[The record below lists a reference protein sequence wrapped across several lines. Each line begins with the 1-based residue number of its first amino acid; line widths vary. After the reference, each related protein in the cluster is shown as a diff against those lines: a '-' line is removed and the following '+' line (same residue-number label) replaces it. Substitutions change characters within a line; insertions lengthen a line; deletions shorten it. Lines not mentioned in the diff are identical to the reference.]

1 MVDGGFVSGMEIGVD
16 ERYWVARVKRARSRF
31 GDRQTYHSMRI
42 GLASA
47 TGRRIIRCVLVSLR
61 RPADSPYD
69 ESEESQPI
77 LAAQGPDLSM
87 PLLDDDS
94 GAGPSTSGA
103 ASSSGAAPGSR
114 VEDNRLSGEAVLAES
129 DSDTS

>member
-1 MVDGGFVSGMEIGVD
+1 MVMPIPNVFYTMFSD
-16 ERYWVARVKRARSRF
+16 
-31 GDRQTYHSMRI
+31 
-42 GLASA
+42 
-47 TGRRIIRCVLVSLR
+47 
-61 RPADSPYD
+61 D

-77 LAAQGPDLSM
+77 LAAQGLDLSM